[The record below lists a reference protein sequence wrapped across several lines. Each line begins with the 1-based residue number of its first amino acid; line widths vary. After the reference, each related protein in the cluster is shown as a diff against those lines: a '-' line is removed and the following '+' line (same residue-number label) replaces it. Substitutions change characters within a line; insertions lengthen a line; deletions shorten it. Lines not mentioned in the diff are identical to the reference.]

1 MNKIKYL
8 LLPYAFLIVV
18 FPAVIAHLAIPWK
31 LDVPLCENIMDGI
44 MVITAVVGLVLILI
58 RNKSRFRGWLPLA
71 GLLVLILLPQIYL
84 WNSQNRG
91 FTELRTI
98 YRYALL
104 YITLF
109 IIPLETHLPRKSIC
123 VLIGCLCVFGV
134 ISCMYALVQYPDL
147 TKLFGK
153 GEGMES
159 WFGQKNRF
167 GAYNALLILL
177 CLLAVQLSGRKY
189 WLIPATFFFIFL
201 IMSKS
206 RGAIVLTGI
215 SILCGAVSY
224 RKHIGTKTLLMILL
238 DAVIVV
244 AVLYLLPPTRSV
256 ILSVIAPE
264 RGVGREVMWRT
275 AWEYY
280 LESNPLLGHG
290 LGTQIERVM
299 IERANLNYSTHNM
312 YLYVLIMGGI
322 SMILFYALSIWILL
336 QRAKYRHHYLI
347 PLLIGWAVYGFFE
360 LAGTPFDYWHLSNM
374 FTVCL
379 FFIPSA
385 LSHGHHSRR
394 ARVIPVSSNNQ

>member
-1 MNKIKYL
+1 MKKIKFL
-8 LLPYAFLIVV
+8 LIPYAFLIVV
-18 FPAVIAHLAIPWK
+18 FPAVITHLAIPWK
-31 LDVPLCENIMDGI
+31 LDVSLCENIMDGI
-44 MVITAVVGLVLILI
+44 MAITAAAGLVLLLI

-134 ISCMYALVQYPDL
+134 INCIYGLISAHDL
-147 TKLFGK
+147 PGLISGK

-159 WFGQKNRF
+159 WLGQKNRF

-177 CLLAVQLSGRKY
+177 CLLAVQLSGKKY
-189 WLIPATFFFIFL
+189 WLVPAAFFAIFL
-201 IMSKS
+201 ILSKS

-215 SILCGAVSY
+215 SVLCGLISY
-224 RKHIGTKTLLMILL
+224 RKHIGTKTLLFILADIAILL
-238 DAVIVV
+238 
-244 AVLYLLPPTRSV
+244 AVLLILPPTRSL
-256 ILSVIAPE
+256 IISVIAPE
-264 RGVGREVMWRT
+264 RGVGREMMWKT

-299 IERANLNYSTHNM
+299 IERIGRNYSTHNM
-312 YLYVLIMGGI
+312 YLYILNMGGI
-322 SMILFYALSIWILL
+322 LMVLFYVMSIVILL
-336 QRAKYRHHYLI
+336 RRAKYRHHYLI

-360 LAGTPFDYWHLSNM
+360 LASTPFDYWHLSNM
-374 FTVCL
+374 FTLCL

-385 LSHGHHSRR
+385 LSHGHHSHKTN
-394 ARVIPVSSNNQ
+394 VIPVNRS

>member
-1 MNKIKYL
+1 MKKIKFL
-8 LLPYAFLIVV
+8 LIPYAFLIVV
-18 FPAVIAHLAIPWK
+18 FPAVITHLAIPWK
-31 LDVPLCENIMDGI
+31 LDVSLCENIMDGI
-44 MVITAVVGLVLILI
+44 MAITAAAGLVLLLI

-123 VLIGCLCVFGV
+123 ILIGCLCVFGV
-134 ISCMYALVQYPDL
+134 INCIYGLIAAPDL
-147 TKLFGK
+147 PGLISGK

-159 WFGQKNRF
+159 WLGQKIRF

-177 CLLAVQLSGRKY
+177 CLLVVQLNGKKY
-189 WLIPATFFFIFL
+189 WLVPAAFFAIFL
-201 IMSKS
+201 ILSKS

-215 SILCGAVSY
+215 SVLCGLISY
-224 RKHIGTKTLLMILL
+224 RKHIGTKTLLFILADIAILL
-238 DAVIVV
+238 
-244 AVLYLLPPTRSV
+244 AVLLILPPTRSL
-256 ILSVIAPE
+256 IISVIAPE
-264 RGVGREVMWRT
+264 RGVGREMMWKT

-299 IERANLNYSTHNM
+299 IERIGRNYSTHNM
-312 YLYVLIMGGI
+312 YLYILNMGGI
-322 SMILFYALSIWILL
+322 LMVLFYVMSIVILL
-336 QRAKYRHHYLI
+336 RRAKYRHHYLI

-360 LAGTPFDYWHLSNM
+360 LASTPFDYWHLSNM
-374 FTVCL
+374 FTLCL

-385 LSHGHHSRR
+385 LSHGHHSHKTN
-394 ARVIPVSSNNQ
+394 VIPVNRS